1 MTPMRT
7 LMLTALTAGAAL
19 TAAAAPQKPGAPIE
33 SGRTLTINE
42 RPVVF
47 KGAVDA
53 CLKLCTN
60 VIVERQTFECAPYF
74 LPAYDGCPLPWI
86 DSGNPNPVPGDLAD
100 WCVPSEPEFG
110 GYHLSERVERIE
122 RQVRQG
128 ADCKTV
134 VTETVLQTLP
144 DRGGA
149 PRTCPDN
156 GPWVS
161 STERTLSIQFAPCR

>member
-1 MTPMRT
+1 MTRTRT
-7 LMLTALTAGAAL
+7 LLLAALTTGAAL
-19 TAAAAPQKPGAPIE
+19 TAAAAPPKTTPIE
-33 SGRTLTINE
+33 SGSTLTINE
-42 RPVVF
+42 RPLAF
-47 KGAVDA
+47 KDAVNA
-53 CLKLCTN
+53 CLRLCTN

-86 DSGNPNPVPGDLAD
+86 DSGNPNPLSGDFGD

-149 PRTCPDN
+149 PRACPDN

-161 STERTLSIQFAPCR
+161 STERILSLQIVPCR